1 MGDTTTWL
9 ASQAAS
15 LIPNMLPQAAAA
27 ASSSSSGGSSG
38 GGSSGGGG
46 ASSCFSAPCQSA
58 GGGILNGA
66 LFVNGTYAGQCCAI
80 T

>member
-1 MGDTTTWL
+1 MGDTTAWL
-9 ASQAAS
+9 TSQAAS
-15 LIPNMLPQAAAA
+15 LIPNMLPQATAA
-27 ASSSSSGGSSG
+27 ASSSSSGG
-38 GGSSGGGG
+38 GGSSGG

>member
-1 MGDTTTWL
+1 MGDTTAWL

-15 LIPNMLPQAAAA
+15 LIPNMLPQATAA
-27 ASSSSSGGSSG
+27 ASSSSSGGS
-38 GGSSGGGG
+38 SSGGGG

-66 LFVNGTYAGQCCAI
+66 LFINGTYAGQCCAI